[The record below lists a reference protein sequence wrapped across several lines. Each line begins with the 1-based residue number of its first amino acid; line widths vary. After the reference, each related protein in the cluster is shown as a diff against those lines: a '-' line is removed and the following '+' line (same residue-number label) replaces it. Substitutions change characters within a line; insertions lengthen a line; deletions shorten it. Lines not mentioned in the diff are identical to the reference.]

1 MEELLMAIKRKM
13 EDFKFEADKAVTK
26 GNQEAGLRSRKASL
40 EIDKL
45 MKEWRKVSVKEG
57 K

>member
-45 MKEWRKVSVKEG
+45 MKEWRKVSVKGG

>member
-26 GNQEAGLRSRKASL
+26 GNQEAGCGPGRRRLKSINS
-40 EIDKL
+40 
-45 MKEWRKVSVKEG
+45 
-57 K
+57 

>member
-1 MEELLMAIKRKM
+1 M
-13 EDFKFEADKAVTK
+13 EDLLRSIKGQMEVFKMVADKVVTN
-26 GNQEAGLRSRKASL
+26 GNKEAGLRSRKASL